1 MSKHTSVR
9 RAAWAALAMVALP
22 AAAGAS
28 PLLGFRTWDDPHEC
42 PPSTYSPWHYITPA
56 VFRARAF
63 CHPDYRYIYAQD
75 HYPCAPLQFTPIPYK
90 CIAVPPEPFSMD
102 HYYPGRR
109 LPVPP
114 LEGCS
119 SWPPGSCAPRPVEQ
133 PEKKPAPAAVGRPE
147 SPRPEPIPPPK
158 PGT

>member
-1 MSKHTSVR
+1 MTNHRGGR
-9 RAAWAALAMVALP
+9 RAAWAVVAALWLP
-22 AAAGAS
+22 AAAGAT
-28 PLLGFRTWDDPHEC
+28 PLLGFRQWDDPNTC

-56 VFRARAF
+56 FFRVNAF
-63 CHPDYRYIYAQD
+63 CHPINRYTYAVD
-75 HYPCAPLQFTPIPYK
+75 RYPDVPLQFNPIPYK

-102 HYYPGRR
+102 HYYPGAR

-119 SWPPGSCAPRPVEQ
+119 SWPPGSCPPR
-133 PEKKPAPAAVGRPE
+133 PAPAPANGKAPASPALPASARPE
-147 SPRPEPIPPPK
+147 AIPAPK

>member
-1 MSKHTSVR
+1 MTAT
-9 RAAWAALAMVALP
+9 AAWDC
-22 AAAGAS
+22 

-63 CHPDYRYIYAQD
+63 CHPLNRYTYAED
-75 HYPCAPLQFTPIPYK
+75 RHPNIPLQFNPIPYK
-90 CIAVPPEPFSMD
+90 CIA
-102 HYYPGRR
+102 
-109 LPVPP
+109 VPP

-119 SWPPGSCAPRPVEQ
+119 SWPPGSCAPRPVQ
-133 PEKKPAPAAVGRPE
+133 APENKQAPGADARPD
-147 SPRPEPIPPPK
+147 SARPEPLPPPK